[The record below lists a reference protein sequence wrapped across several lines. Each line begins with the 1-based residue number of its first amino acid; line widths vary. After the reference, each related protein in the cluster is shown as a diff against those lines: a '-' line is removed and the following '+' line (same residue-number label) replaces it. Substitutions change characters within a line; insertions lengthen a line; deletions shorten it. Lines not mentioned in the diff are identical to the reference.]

1 MKARVAALLVA
12 LVATGP
18 LAAQAKPK
26 PQPAGKPTPAGK
38 PAAGRPAAGRPAAA
52 AAKPAPAPPAPAA
65 KPDSARAAVA
75 AAPKPDSNA
84 APVLKREI
92 FSYEGGGRDPFL
104 SLLKSGDI
112 RPLLSDLKLTGIYY
126 DGRFAAR
133 SVAVLRDVTNNHIYR
148 VKPGEII
155 GRLKVTAIRPREI
168 VFTVQEFG
176 FERQES
182 LTLAKQ
188 EVTP

>member
-1 MKARVAALLVA
+1 MSGKLATVVVALLVA
-12 LVATGP
+12 GP

-26 PQPAGKPTPAGK
+26 P
-38 PAAGRPAAGRPAAA
+38 AA
-52 AAKPAPAPPAPAA
+52 AAKPDTARRDATR
-65 KPDSARAAVA
+65 PDSASPTLV
-75 AAPKPDSNA
+75 
-84 APVLKREI
+84 REV

-112 RPLLSDLKLTGIYY
+112 RPLLTDLKLVGVYY
-126 DGRFAAR
+126 DGRYPAR
-133 SVAVLRDVTNNHIYR
+133 SVAVLRDVTNNKVYR
-148 VKPGEII
+148 AKPGEIL
-155 GRLKVTAIRPREI
+155 GRLKVTTIRPREI

-182 LTLAKQ
+182 LQLAKQ